1 MTGRETILIVD
12 DDREIR
18 EALEKLLKQEGYHV
32 LLSADAQGAYQQL
45 AEAKVDVILLDV
57 MLPGEDGFE
66 TCRKIRQE
74 SRDYPI
80 IMITA
85 KDQEIDRVVGL
96 EIGADDYVVK
106 PFSSREL
113 LARIKAVLRRVQ
125 TPRVDPE
132 DGMYAFSGWR
142 YDPYRMELLSPDT
155 VAIQLS
161 SSENNLLLA
170 FVQNPQVPLTRD
182 KLLDL
187 TKGINKAQF
196 DRTIDYH
203 VSRLRRKLRDDPK
216 NPEIIKTNWGSGYIF
231 TCNVDP
237 G

>member
-1 MTGRETILIVD
+1 MTGKENILIVD

-18 EALEKLLKQEGYHV
+18 ESLHKLLKQEGYNV
-32 LLSADAQGAYQQL
+32 LLSANGQEVHQVL
-45 AEAKVDVILLDV
+45 ADSRVDVLLLDI

-66 TCRKIRQE
+66 ICKKLRQE
-74 SRDYPI
+74 MRDFPI

-113 LARIKAVLRRVQ
+113 LARIKAVLRRVHPHDAELV
-125 TPRVDPE
+125 TGV
-132 DGMYAFSGWR
+132 YAFSGWQ
-142 YDPYRMELLSPDT
+142 YDPYRMELQSPEA
-155 VAIQLS
+155 VVVPLS
-161 SSENNLLLA
+161 SSENNLLHA
-170 FVQNPQVPLTRD
+170 FVMNPQVPLSRD

-187 TKGINKAQF
+187 TKGVNNVQF

-203 VSRLRRKLRDDPK
+203 VSRLRRKLKDDPRK
-216 NPEIIKTNWGSGYIF
+216 PEIIKTNWGSGYIF
-231 TCNVDP
+231 TCNVESR
-237 G
+237 